1 MKLEWMGRYRE
12 LVGLLSKYVNIFSN
26 YGDKSFAHKLGFRL
40 TSQQFQ
46 ILECVV
52 EYEDE
57 NKNMVFMANKLGLK
71 KSTFSKLIKAL
82 VDFGLVERYQQNDN
96 RKDIILK
103 PSEKGRFYYKERSK
117 ILLESVWKEPFD
129 VLDKLSDESLAL
141 VVDFMTKIIDDLDPK
156 NNKAAE
162 LIKLL

>member
-1 MKLEWMGRYRE
+1 M
-12 LVGLLSKYVNIFSN
+12 GLLSKYVNIFSN
-26 YGDKSFAHKLGFRL
+26 FGDKNFAHKLGLRL

-57 NKNMVFMANKLGLK
+57 NKNMVFMGNKLGLK
-71 KSTFSKLIKAL
+71 KSTFSKLIKVL
-82 VDFGLVERYQQNDN
+82 VNYGLVERYRQNDN

-103 PSEKGRFYYKERSK
+103 PSEKGRIYYQERSK
-117 ILLESVWKEPFD
+117 IFLESAWKEAFA
-129 VLDKLSDESLAL
+129 VLDKLSDESLAII
-141 VVDFMTKIIDDLDPK
+141 VDFMTKIIDDLDPK

-162 LIKLL
+162 LIRLL

>member
-12 LVGLLSKYVNIFSN
+12 LIGLLKRYVNVFYHFGN
-26 YGDKSFAHKLGFRL
+26 KVAVEKGLML

-46 ILECVV
+46 TLEYVI

-57 NKNMVFMANKLGLK
+57 NKNMVFMANKIGIK
-71 KSTFSKLIKAL
+71 KSTFSKFVKIL
-82 VDFGLVERYQQNDN
+82 VDYGLVERYQQKGN

-103 PSEKGRFYYKERSK
+103 PSEKGRVFYKNHSQ
-117 ILLESVWKEPFD
+117 IILESAWKEAFA
-129 VLDKLSDESLAL
+129 VLDKLSDESLAI

-156 NNKAAE
+156 NNKAIE
-162 LIKLL
+162 LLKLL

>member
-12 LVGLLSKYVNIFSN
+12 LMGLLSKYVNIFSHF
-26 YGDKSFAHKLGFRL
+26 GDKNVAHKLGLRL

-46 ILECVV
+46 ILECII

-57 NKNMVFMANKLGLK
+57 NKNMMFMANKIGLK
-71 KSTFSKLIKAL
+71 KSTFSKFIKVL
-82 VDFGLVERYQQNDN
+82 DSYGLVERYQQNDN

-103 PSEKGRFYYKERSK
+103 PSEKGRIYYKERSQ
-117 ILLESVWKEPFD
+117 IFLESAWKEAFA
-129 VLDKLSDESLAL
+129 VLDKLSDENLAIF
-141 VVDFMTKIIDDLDPK
+141 VDFMTKFIDDLDPK

-162 LIKLL
+162 LIRLL